1 MNSMTGRFF
10 GGSTRKLLLSLGA
23 IGATASIAGLGTFA
37 TFTSTTSASQSIAS
51 GTVAITLGGAGSAD
65 NRLTIGAT
73 GLVPGD
79 SLQRR
84 VKLTNSAGNENL
96 ASITLATVDTTTDPD
111 TVLSTDATNGLQ
123 MKVEKCGGAL
133 GWTESATTPYTYT
146 CDALTAG
153 DNAGTR
159 TTVLARRAIIGS
171 SLALSSLSALTA
183 GNTDDMVVTVDL
195 PSTADNTFQTKS
207 ATIEYTFTGTQ
218 RAASAK

>member
-1 MNSMTGRFF
+1 MHRLTARLL
-10 GGSTRKLLLSLGA
+10 GGSTKKLLFSLA
-23 IGATASIAGLGTFA
+23 AVGATAGIAGLGTFA
-37 TFTSTTSASQSIAS
+37 TFTSSTNASQSIAS
-51 GTVAITLGGAGSAD
+51 GTVAITLGAAGSAD

-84 VKLTNSAGNENL
+84 VKLTNAAGNENL
-96 ASITLATVDTTTDPD
+96 ASITLTTADTVATP

-123 MKVEKCGGAL
+123 MKIEKCGGAL
-133 GWTESATTPYTYT
+133 GWRESLTTPYTYT
-146 CDALTAG
+146 CDAAVAG

-159 TTVLARRAIIGS
+159 STVLARRAIVGS
-171 SLALSSLSALTA
+171 SLALTGMSALTA

-207 ATIEYTFTGTQ
+207 ATIQYTFTGTQ
-218 RAASAK
+218 RAAVSK

>member
-1 MNSMTGRFF
+1 MTPRFL
-10 GGSTRKLLLSLGA
+10 GGSTRNLLLSLIA

-37 TFTSTTSASQSIAS
+37 TFTSTTSAAQSISS
-51 GTVAITLGGAGSAD
+51 GTVAITLGAAGSAD
-65 NRLTIGAT
+65 NRLTIRAT
-73 GLVPGD
+73 SLVPGD

-84 VKLTNSAGNENL
+84 VKLTNTAGNENL
-96 ASITLATVDTTTDPD
+96 ASITLGTVDTTTDPD
-111 TVLSTDATNGLQ
+111 TVLSTNATNGLQ
-123 MKVEKCGGAL
+123 MKIEKCGGAL
-133 GWTESATTPYTYT
+133 GWTESALTPYTYT
-146 CDALTAG
+146 CDSLIAG

-171 SLALSSLSALTA
+171 SLALSNLSALTA

-218 RAASAK
+218 RAGGAK